1 MYHMNVNV
9 NLTVKV
15 VIKINIRIKI
25 NVRVSGTSQ
34 EIMCAKKI
42 IFEIMLHEV
51 MKIVDMRKSL
61 LEIQ

>member
-1 MYHMNVNV
+1 MNVNV

-15 VIKINIRIKI
+15 VIRINPRIEI

-42 IFEIMLHEV
+42 IFGIQLHEV
-51 MKIVDMRKSL
+51 MKMVDMRKTL
-61 LEIQ
+61 LAIQ

>member
-1 MYHMNVNV
+1 MNVNV

-15 VIKINIRIKI
+15 VIRINPRTKI

-42 IFEIMLHEV
+42 IFGILLHEIMK
-51 MKIVDMRKSL
+51 MVDMRKTL
-61 LEIQ
+61 LAIQ